1 METPETFHQYALKY
15 DAANDAL
22 SCSDPSIAED
32 IEDLNRVHR
41 GFLAL
46 ENPAQVPPPPANV
59 NPKRTVQITR
69 LKEAG
74 NAAFKQGKIPES
86 LKIYDLAIRMAG
98 DRPPWEPAG
107 LVREELFTLL
117 NNRAAALMAQ
127 QEWPAAAGDAEASV
141 ELKRLGNIKGW
152 WRRGQCLKEMGR
164 LQEAEDWVRSGLE
177 FERAGPD
184 RANIGELET
193 LAKDIAKALNKS

>member
-1 METPETFHQYALKY
+1 METPETFRQYDLKF
-15 DAANDAL
+15 DIATDTL

-32 IEDLNRVHR
+32 LEDLNRVHR

-46 ENPAQVPPPPANV
+46 ENQAGVPPPPAPV

-74 NAAFKQGKIPES
+74 NAEFKKGKIAES

-107 LVREELFTLL
+107 LVREELYTLL

-152 WRRGQCLKEMGR
+152 WRRGQCLREMGR
-164 LQEAEDWVRSGLE
+164 LEEAEEWVRSGLE

-184 RANIGELET
+184 RAAIGELET
-193 LAKDIAKALNKS
+193 LARDIAKALGKS

>member
-1 METPETFHQYALKY
+1 
-15 DAANDAL
+15 
-22 SCSDPSIAED
+22 
-32 IEDLNRVHR
+32 
-41 GFLAL
+41 
-46 ENPAQVPPPPANV
+46 
-59 NPKRTVQITR
+59 VQITR

-74 NAAFKQGKIPES
+74 NAEFKKGKIAES

-107 LVREELFTLL
+107 LVREELYTLL

-152 WRRGQCLKEMGR
+152 WRRGQCLREMGR
-164 LQEAEDWVRSGLE
+164 LEEAEEWVRSGLE

-184 RANIGELET
+184 RAAIGELET
-193 LAKDIAKALNKS
+193 LARDIAKALGKS